1 MTKATGIIEPILE
14 KVKANG
20 NLHKTIIYCSSFKL
34 CGDVYMS
41 LREKVKQDHFSVAM
55 YHSQTLQHIKDDV
68 LEDFV
73 QAESYKY
80 SIIIA
85 TSALG
90 CEHSK
95 YKICFS
101 LWQS

>member
-1 MTKATGIIEPILE
+1 
-14 KVKANG
+14 
-20 NLHKTIIYCSSFKL
+20 
-34 CGDVYMS
+34 MS

-55 YHSQTLQHIKDDV
+55 YHSQTLQHIKDYFD

-101 LWQS
+101 QWQS